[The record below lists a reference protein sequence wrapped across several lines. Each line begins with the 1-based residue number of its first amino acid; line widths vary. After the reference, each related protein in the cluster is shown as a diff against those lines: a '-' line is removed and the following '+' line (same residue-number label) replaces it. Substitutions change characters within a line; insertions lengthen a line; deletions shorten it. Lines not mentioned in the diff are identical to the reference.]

1 MSDVAPYPQDLRER
15 LGALGTCDDGAI
27 DLGHAALWLAA
38 LDRPQVGLARYES
51 HLAELSAALGGTV
64 DTLAG
69 KTAAL
74 QNLVIG
80 QGYAGDD
87 QTYDDEQN
95 ANLIRVIDRRKGL
108 PVSLAILLIHAAK
121 TVGWRV
127 VGLSFP
133 YHFLIRLH
141 HETER
146 VVIDPFNAG
155 AVLTTPKMRDLLKF
169 FDDDAGLR
177 PEHYQSVSKRGILL
191 RLQNNMKSRAVQRRR
206 FDRAAELVERMLLFA
221 PVEAALWR
229 ELCVLQVTC
238 GRVKDAIRSAEHYH
252 GMAGNEELRNDAA
265 MLVQKI
271 KSRLN

>member
-1 MSDVAPYPQDLRER
+1 MRDVAPYPQDLRER
-15 LGALGTCDDGAI
+15 LGALGTSDDDAI

-38 LDRPQVGLARYES
+38 LDQPQVGLARYES
-51 HLAELSAALGGTV
+51 HLAELSTTLGGAV

-74 QNLVIG
+74 QNLFFE
-80 QGYAGDD
+80 QGYAGDN

-121 TVGWRV
+121 AVDWRV

-133 YHFLIRLH
+133 YHFLIRLDH
-141 HETER
+141 KNER
-146 VVIDPFNAG
+146 TVIDPFNAS
-155 AVLTTPKMRDLLKF
+155 AVLTTRKMRNLLKS
-169 FDDDAGLR
+169 FDGDGSLR
-177 PEHYQSVSKRGILL
+177 PGHYKSVSNRSILL
-191 RLQNNMKSRAVQRRR
+191 RLQNNIKSRAVQHRR
-206 FDRAAELVERMLLFA
+206 FDRAVELVERMLLFA

-229 ELCVLQVTC
+229 ELGVLQIAC
-238 GRVKDAIRSAEHYH
+238 GRAKDAIRSVEHYYS
-252 GMAGNEELRNDAA
+252 MARDEELRNDATE
-265 MLVQKI
+265 LLQKI

>member
-1 MSDVAPYPQDLRER
+1 MSDVAPHPEDLRER
-15 LGALGTCDDGAI
+15 IGSLGTCDDGAI

-51 HLAELSAALGGTV
+51 HLAELSAALGGTA
-64 DTLAG
+64 DTIAG

-80 QGYAGDD
+80 QGYAGDN
-87 QTYDDEQN
+87 QTYDDVQN

-121 TVGWRV
+121 TSDWHV

-133 YHFLIRLH
+133 YHFLIRLD
-141 HETER
+141 HESDR

-155 AVLTTPKMRDLLKF
+155 AVLTTTRMRDLLKS
-169 FDDDAGLR
+169 FDGDADLR
-177 PEHYQSVSKRGILL
+177 PEHYQSVSNRSILL
-191 RLQNNMKSRAVQRRR
+191 RLQNNMKSRAVQQRR

-229 ELCVLQVTC
+229 ELSVLQVAC
-238 GRVKDAIRSAEHYH
+238 GRVKDAIRSAEHYY
-252 GMAGNEELRNDAA
+252 GIAGNDELRNDAA

>member
-1 MSDVAPYPQDLRER
+1 MRDAAPCPQDLRER
-15 LGALGTCDDGAI
+15 LGALGTSDDGAI

-38 LDRPQVGLARYES
+38 LDQPQAGLARYES
-51 HLAELSAALGGTV
+51 HLAELSTGLGGTA

-74 QNLVIG
+74 QNLVFE

-95 ANLIRVIDRRKGL
+95 ANLMRVIDRRKGL

-121 TVGWRV
+121 AVDWQV

-133 YHFLIRLH
+133 YHFLIRLDH
-141 HETER
+141 KNER
-146 VVIDPFNAG
+146 AVIDPFNAG
-155 AVLTTPKMRDLLKF
+155 AVLTTPKMRNLLNS
-169 FDDDAGLR
+169 FDGDASLR
-177 PEHYQSVSKRGILL
+177 PGHYQSVSNRSILL
-191 RLQNNMKSRAVQRRR
+191 RLQNNIKSRAVQHRR

-229 ELCVLQVTC
+229 ELGVLQVAC
-238 GRVKDAIRSAEHYH
+238 GRVKDAIRSVEHYH
-252 GMAGNEELRNDAA
+252 NMIRDKELRNDAT
-265 MLVQKI
+265 MLLQKI